1 MYGLVKPSV
10 GRVRYRP
17 RCISVVVISATGR
30 LKQNRKCIEPT
41 NCSCVCARACVACVC
56 VCVCA
61 CVRAC
66 VCACAC
72 VRVRPCVRACA
83 CLVPA
88 CVRVS

>member
-10 GRVRYRP
+10 DRG
-17 RCISVVVISATGR
+17 VVVISATGR

-66 VCACAC
+66 VCVCVRACAC
-72 VRVRPCVRACA
+72 ARVRPCVRVCA